1 MKVLSQYGGYHAS
14 RKFVYQAIALFDRDG
29 SGEISFREFVEMMT
43 QKPCMKD
50 TVDDIERVFEN

>member
-14 RKFVYQAIALFDRDG
+14 RKFVYQAIALFNKDG

-43 QKPCMKD
+43 QKPCLKD
-50 TVDDIERVFEN
+50 TVDDI